1 MSLPQPTSDT
11 LPDARAVQVAVHR
24 RMSGER
30 RLLLACTMS
39 DDARSLS
46 LAGLRRAH
54 PDASEE
60 EIARMERRLRLGTA
74 LADAA
79 WPPAPGLTP

>member
-1 MSLPQPTSDT
+1 MRPHQPGSDT
-11 LPDARAVQVAVHR
+11 LPDAQAVLVAVHR

-39 DDARSLS
+39 DEARFLT
-46 LAGLRRAH
+46 LAGLRWAH
-54 PDASEE
+54 PEASEE
-60 EIARMERRLRLGTA
+60 QIAQMERRARLGAA

-79 WPPAPGLTP
+79 WPDGRDAR